1 MTYRAPIN
9 DMLLA
14 LNHGAGL
21 QAAVKAGHYGD
32 FDSDITAA
40 VLEEAGR
47 FATDVLAPL
56 NRIGD
61 ENGIKLA
68 NDKVTTAP
76 GWPDAYQRWTAAG
89 WNAVSGSEAFGGQGL
104 PLAINAACTE
114 IWSASNIAF
123 GLCPLLTLSA
133 IEALDAHGS
142 EDLKK
147 IYLEKLVSGEWTG
160 TMQLTEPQAGS
171 DVGALRTR
179 AERAA
184 DGSYRI
190 TGTKIFIT
198 YGDHDMTDN
207 IVHFVLARLP
217 DAPAGTKGISL
228 FLIPKFLVNADG
240 SLGARNDI
248 YPSGVEH
255 KLGMHASPTCTMTMG
270 DKGGAIGY
278 LVGEE
283 NRGMLCM
290 FTMMNQARL
299 GVGLEG
305 VGIADRAYQQ
315 ALAFAQERRQGRAIG
330 KTGDGTDAIIVHPDV
345 KRMLM
350 QMRALTAAARTICYA
365 TAVAFDVSVRAT
377 DAKVRSDAAAR
388 GALLT
393 PIAKAFSTDIGNEVT
408 SLGVQIHGGMGFIEE
423 TGAAQHYRDARI
435 TAIYEGTNGIQSI
448 DLVTRKLRAQGGAS
462 VWALLDELSDIV
474 KRVEASN
481 DPAFGTTG
489 AKLRDALGSLERSS
503 RWLLERI
510 ASAPNDALA
519 GATPYLRLFGSTL
532 GGCKLAEEALAARTL
547 GRGFGRSAALC
558 HAGALLCR
566 EHFGAG
572 RLAGAHGDGQ
582 RQFGHRR
589 RRGFAGL
596 TRCGGLAANP
606 RQLAASVFTRAASA
620 CRFGAARGL
629 ERTVEINHSEC
640 MFFARLRADSMLGQ
654 QRPSSNWRRGAIAR

>member
-21 QAAVKAGHYGD
+21 KAAVEAGHYGD
-32 FDSDITAA
+32 FDGDITAA
-40 VLEEAGR
+40 VLEEAGK
-47 FATDVLAPL
+47 FAGDVLAPL
-56 NRIGD
+56 NKVGD
-61 ENGIKLA
+61 EHGIKLA
-68 NDKVTTAP
+68 DNKVTTAP

-89 WNAVSGSEAFGGQGL
+89 WNAVSGSEAYGGQGL

-114 IWSASNIAF
+114 IWSASNVAF

-142 EDLKK
+142 DELKQ
-147 IYLEKLVSGEWTG
+147 IYLAKLVSGACTG
-160 TMQLTEPQAGS
+160 TMRLTEPGAGS

-179 AERAA
+179 AEKAA
-184 DGSYRI
+184 DGSYRLK
-190 TGTKIFIT
+190 GTKIFIT
-198 YGDHDMTDN
+198 YGEHDMTDN

-217 DAPAGTKGISL
+217 DAPAGTRGISL
-228 FLIPKFLVNADG
+228 FLVPKFLVNADG

-248 YPSGVEH
+248 YASGVEH

-278 LVGEE
+278 LIGEE

-330 KTGDGTDAIIVHPDV
+330 KKGDGSDPIIVHPDV

-350 QMRALTAAARTICYA
+350 QMRAMTAGARSICYA
-365 TAVAFDVSVRAT
+365 TAVALDVSVRAK
-377 DAKVRSDAAAR
+377 DATVRSDAAAR

-393 PIAKAFSTDIGNEVT
+393 PIAKAFSTDIGNEVAY
-408 SLGVQIHGGMGFIEE
+408 LGVQVHGGMGFIEE
-423 TGAAQHYRDARI
+423 TGAAQHSRDERI
-435 TAIYEGTNGIQSI
+435 TSMSEGTNGIQSI
-448 DLVTRKLRAQGGAS
+448 DLVTRKLAANGGAS
-462 VWALLDELSDIV
+462 VWALLDELSTIV
-474 KRVEASN
+474 KQVETSN

-489 AKLRDALGSLERSS
+489 AKLREALGSLERAS
-503 RWLLERI
+503 RWLLERVT
-510 ASAPNDALA
+510 SQPNDALA

-532 GGCKLAEEALAARTL
+532 GGCMLASEALAARDFSEGDAQRYVTL
-547 GRGFGRSAALC
+547 ARFFAENVSVQ
-558 HAGALLCR
+558 AGAL
-566 EHFGAG
+566 EK
-572 RLAGAHGDGQ
+572 
-582 RQFGHRR
+582 
-589 RRGFAGL
+589 
-596 TRCGGLAANP
+596 T
-606 RQLAASVFTRAASA
+606 
-620 CRFGAARGL
+620 
-629 ERTVEINHSEC
+629 
-640 MFFARLRADSMLGQ
+640 
-654 QRPSSNWRRGAIAR
+654 

>member
-1 MTYRAPIN
+1 MTYRAPVN

-32 FDSDITAA
+32 FDADITAA

-47 FATDVLAPL
+47 FASDVLAPL
-56 NRIGD
+56 NRVGD
-61 ENGIKLA
+61 ESGIKLEA
-68 NDKVTTAP
+68 DKVTTAP

-89 WNAVSGSEAFGGQGL
+89 WNAVSGPEAFGGQGL

-142 EDLKK
+142 DELKN

-179 AERAA
+179 AEPAG

-190 TGTKIFIT
+190 KGTKIFIT

-240 SLGARNDI
+240 TLGARNDI

-270 DKGGAIGY
+270 DKGGATGY
-278 LVGEE
+278 LIGEE

-299 GVGLEG
+299 AVGLEG

-330 KTGDGTDAIIVHPDV
+330 KASDKPDNGPDPIIVHPDV

-365 TAVAFDVSVRAT
+365 TAVALDVSARAT
-377 DAKVRSDAAAR
+377 DAKVRANAAAR

-393 PIAKAFSTDIGNEVT
+393 PVAKAFSTDIGNEVT

-435 TAIYEGTNGIQSI
+435 TAIYEGTNGIQAI
-448 DLVTRKLRAQGGAS
+448 DLVTRKLAANGGAS
-462 VWALLDELSDIV
+462 VWALLEELSGIV
-474 KRVEASN
+474 SQVETSN

-489 AKLRDALGSLERSS
+489 AKLRDALGSLDRTS
-503 RWLLERI
+503 RWLLERVT
-510 ASAPNDALA
+510 SAPNDALA

-532 GGCKLAEEALAARTL
+532 GGCMLAGEALAVRDL
-547 GRGFGRSAALC
+547 G
-558 HAGALLCR
+558 
-566 EHFGAG
+566 EGAG
-572 RLAGAHGDGQ
+572 DPQRYVTLA
-582 RQFGHRR
+582 RF
-589 RRGFAGL
+589 FAE
-596 TRCGGLAANP
+596 NISV
-606 RQLAASVFTRAASA
+606 QAAS
-620 CRFGAARGL
+620 L
-629 ERTVEINHSEC
+629 ERTVIDSAEAVNG
-640 MFFARLRADSMLGQ
+640 ADAVLLG
-654 QRPSSNWRRGAIAR
+654 

>member
-9 DMLLA
+9 DILLA

-21 QAAVKAGHYGD
+21 KAAVEAGHYGD
-32 FDSDITAA
+32 FDGDITAA
-40 VLEEAGR
+40 VLEEAGK
-47 FATDVLAPL
+47 FASDVLAPL

-61 ENGIKLA
+61 EHGITLDA
-68 NDKVTTAP
+68 GKVTTAP
-76 GWPDAYQRWTAAG
+76 GWPDAYQRWAAAG
-89 WNAVSGSEAFGGQGL
+89 WNAVSGPEAFGGQGL

-114 IWSASNIAF
+114 IWSASNVAF

-142 EDLKK
+142 DSLKK
-147 IYLEKLVSGEWTG
+147 IYLEKLVSGQWTG

-179 AERAA
+179 AERAD

-190 TGTKIFIT
+190 KGTKIFIT

-248 YPSGVEH
+248 HASGIEH

-270 DKGGAIGY
+270 DHGGAVGY

-283 NRGMLCM
+283 NAGMRCM

-305 VGIADRAYQQ
+305 VGVADRAYQQ
-315 ALAFAQERRQGRAIG
+315 ALSYAQERRQGRAVG
-330 KTGDGTDAIIVHPDV
+330 KTGDGMDPIIVHPDV

-365 TAVAFDVSVRAT
+365 TAVALDVAVRAK
-377 DAKVRSDAAAR
+377 DIKARSEAAAR

-393 PIAKAFSTDIGNEVT
+393 PIAKAFSTDIGNEVAY
-408 SLGVQIHGGMGFIEE
+408 LGVQVHGGMGFIEE

-435 TAIYEGTNGIQSI
+435 TAIYEGTNGIQAI
-448 DLVTRKLRAQGGAS
+448 DLVTRKLAANGGAA
-462 VWALLDELSDIV
+462 VFALLDELGDIV
-474 KRVEASN
+474 GQVEASN
-481 DPAFGTTG
+481 DPGFGTT
-489 AKLRDALGSLERSS
+489 ASKLRDALSSLDRAS
-503 RWLLERI
+503 RWLLERV
-510 ASAPNDALA
+510 ATAPNDALA
-519 GATPYLRLFGSTL
+519 GATPYLRLFGSAL
-532 GGCKLAEEALAARTL
+532 GGCYLASEALAARDEAAGDHARYVTL
-547 GRGFGRSAALC
+547 
-558 HAGALLCR
+558 
-566 EHFGAG
+566 
-572 RLAGAHGDGQ
+572 
-582 RQFGHRR
+582 
-589 RRGFAGL
+589 
-596 TRCGGLAANP
+596 
-606 RQLAASVFTRAASA
+606 
-620 CRFGAARGL
+620 AR
-629 ERTVEINHSEC
+629 
-640 MFFARLRADSMLGQ
+640 FFAENISVQAGSLEKTVTDSAEAVTGADAVLL
-654 QRPSSNWRRGAIAR
+654 A

>member
-1 MTYRAPIN
+1 M
-9 DMLLA
+9 
-14 LNHGAGL
+14 
-21 QAAVKAGHYGD
+21 
-32 FDSDITAA
+32 
-40 VLEEAGR
+40 
-47 FATDVLAPL
+47 
-56 NRIGD
+56 
-61 ENGIKLA
+61 
-68 NDKVTTAP
+68 
-76 GWPDAYQRWTAAG
+76 
-89 WNAVSGSEAFGGQGL
+89 
-104 PLAINAACTE
+104 
-114 IWSASNIAF
+114 
-123 GLCPLLTLSA
+123 
-133 IEALDAHGS
+133 
-142 EDLKK
+142 
-147 IYLEKLVSGEWTG
+147 SGEWTG

-190 TGTKIFIT
+190 KGTKIFIT

-270 DKGGAIGY
+270 DNGGAIGY
-278 LVGEE
+278 LIGEE

-315 ALAFAQERRQGRAIG
+315 ALAFAQERRQGRAVG
-330 KTGDGTDAIIVHPDV
+330 KNGDGMDPIIVHPDV

-365 TAVAFDVSVRAT
+365 TAVALDVSVRAK
-377 DAKVRSDAAAR
+377 DAKVRGDAAAR

-393 PIAKAFSTDIGNEVT
+393 PIAKAFSTDIGNEVA

-435 TAIYEGTNGIQSI
+435 TTIYEGTNGIQSI
-448 DLVTRKLRAQGGAS
+448 DLVTRKLAANGGAA
-462 VWALLDELSDIV
+462 VWALLDELYGIV
-474 KRVEASN
+474 KQVEASN

-489 AKLRDALGSLERSS
+489 AKLRDALGSLERSQQMAAGA
-503 RWLLERI
+503 RHLGAERR
-510 ASAPNDALA
+510 AGRRDALSRA
-519 GATPYLRLFGSTL
+519 CSARRS
-532 GGCKLAEEALAARTL
+532 AAACWPAKRSPPASN
-547 GRGFGRSAALC
+547 RRCERRSAALC
-558 HAGALLCR
+558 DAGAVLCR
-566 EHFGAG
+566 EYYGAG
-572 RLAGAHGDGQ
+572 GIAGEDSDGQ
-582 RQFGHRR
+582 CRSRE
-589 RRGFAGL
+589 RRGRGVAGV
-596 TRCGGLAANP
+596 RHLACKVGYDV
-606 RQLAASVFTRAASA
+606 AASLRANGSA
-620 CRFGAARGL
+620 RSAAR
-629 ERTVEINHSEC
+629 
-640 MFFARLRADSMLGQ
+640 
-654 QRPSSNWRRGAIAR
+654 

>member
-1 MTYRAPIN
+1 MTYRAPID

-21 QAAVKAGHYGD
+21 EAAVKAGHYGD
-32 FDSDITAA
+32 FDQDIAAA

-47 FATDVLAPL
+47 FASEVLAPL
-56 NRIGD
+56 NRVGD
-61 ENGIKLA
+61 EHGIKLDGS
-68 NDKVTTAP
+68 NVTTAP
-76 GWPDAYQRWTAAG
+76 GWSDAYKRWTEAG
-89 WNAVSGSEAFGGQGL
+89 WNAVSGPEAFGGQGL
-104 PLAINAACTE
+104 PLAINAVCTE

-142 EDLKK
+142 DELKK
-147 IYLEKLVSGEWTG
+147 IYLEKLVSGQWPG

-190 TGTKIFIT
+190 KGTKIFIT
-198 YGDHDMTDN
+198 YGDHDMSDN

-228 FLIPKFLVNADG
+228 FLIPKFLINADG

-248 YPSGVEH
+248 YVSGIEH
-255 KLGMHASPTCTMTMG
+255 KLGMHAAPTCTMTMG
-270 DKGGAIGY
+270 DHGGAIGY

-283 NRGMLCM
+283 NRGMHCM

-315 ALAFAQERRQGRAIG
+315 ALAFAQERRQGRAVG
-330 KTGDGTDAIIVHPDV
+330 KAGNGSDPIIVHPDV

-365 TAVAFDVSVRAT
+365 TAVALDISARAT
-377 DAKVRSDAAAR
+377 DAGTRQAAAAR

-448 DLVTRKLRAQGGAS
+448 DLVTRKLAADGGAS
-462 VWALLDELSDIV
+462 VWALLDELTGIV
-474 KRVEASN
+474 KQVEGSN

-489 AKLRDALGSLERSS
+489 AKLRDALASLERTS
-503 RWLLERI
+503 RWLLERVG
-510 ASAPNDALA
+510 SAPNEALA

-532 GGCKLAEEALAARTL
+532 GGCMLAGEALAARSRGEGDPQRYVTL
-547 GRGFGRSAALC
+547 ARY
-558 HAGALLCR
+558 
-566 EHFGAG
+566 
-572 RLAGAHGDGQ
+572 
-582 RQFGHRR
+582 
-589 RRGFAGL
+589 FAE
-596 TRCGGLAANP
+596 NV
-606 RQLAASVFTRAASA
+606 SVQAPA
-620 CRFGAARGL
+620 L
-629 ERTVEINHSEC
+629 ERTVMDSAEAVNG
-640 MFFARLRADSMLGQ
+640 ADAVLLG
-654 QRPSSNWRRGAIAR
+654 